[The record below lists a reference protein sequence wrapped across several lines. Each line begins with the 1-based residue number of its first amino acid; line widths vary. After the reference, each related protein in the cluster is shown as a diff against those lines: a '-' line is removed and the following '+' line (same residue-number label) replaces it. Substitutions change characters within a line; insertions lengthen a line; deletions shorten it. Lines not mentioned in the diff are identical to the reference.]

1 MIPTGLFDPTPTPS
15 FLPLQTPSFPALC
28 STLLPSC
35 HTIQHSPILSVNFY
49 HSPLVWINCN
59 GPRLA
64 QLTGYQHF
72 FLSAISCGNGDALIS
87 RVGPVDVLVDPVD
100 SQALRG
106 VKRVNKSYLLRRV
119 TGLVDVCT
127 DGRERR
133 ALLVDAERNT
143 Q

>member
-1 MIPTGLFDPTPTPS
+1 MTP
-15 FLPLQTPSFPALC
+15 LPLP
-28 STLLPSC
+28 PSC
-35 HTIQHSPILSVNFY
+35 PFTLHRSLPFALLFCHLVSLSKISPILSVNFY

-59 GPRLA
+59 GPWLA
-64 QLTGYQHF
+64 QLSGYQHF
-72 FLSAISCGNGDALIS
+72 SLSAISCGNGDALIA

-106 VKRVNKSYLLRRV
+106 VKRVNKCYLLRRV

-127 DGRERR
+127 NGRERK
-133 ALLVDAERNT
+133 ALLVDAERIA